1 MTGVSVKYLR
11 RTGWDRSRF
20 LQALFSKAE
29 QIVEVLWDNGQG
41 ITGE

>member
-20 LQALFSKAE
+20 LQAIFQKLSKSSKSYE
-29 QIVEVLWDNGQG
+29 TMVKE
-41 ITGE
+41 